1 MNLHPRSTAL
11 AIITVM
17 GLMLPASVYAQ
28 LYIGAEIGQADT
40 ELDEG
45 ADNPPDYTSSDSDT
59 AWKVFAGYN
68 YSSNFA
74 AELGYGDL
82 GDYDIKDNTN
92 GAQAD
97 LNFTAWYATFI
108 GRVQIHDRWK
118 LFGRLGFAYWNTDL
132 DYTEPGFSSSG
143 DDSGIDPV
151 VGLGFEFTP
160 ADNLGIRFEWE
171 QFQNV
176 GDGTKTSLGAGAGNL
191 ELNGHDVNIIGI
203 GVTYKFHFAH

>member
-1 MNLHPRSTAL
+1 LPTPTAGRSKTIWPNIASWS
-11 AIITVM
+11 AN
-17 GLMLPASVYAQ
+17 PASKPQ
-28 LYIGAEIGQADT
+28 CR
-40 ELDEG
+40 
-45 ADNPPDYTSSDSDT
+45 P
-59 AWKVFAGYN
+59 
-68 YSSNFA
+68 
-74 AELGYGDL
+74 
-82 GDYDIKDNTN
+82 N
-92 GAQAD
+92 GARQCAPA
-97 LNFTAWYATFI
+97 TAI
-108 GRVQIHDRWK
+108 N
-118 LFGRLGFAYWNTDL
+118 YWNTDL